1 MKSITLPVPV
11 FGLAVATRA
20 ALGLGIGLLIADR
33 LTHEKRTAA
42 GTVLVAIG
50 ALTTLP
56 VVLAIRRSVRR
67 RNGKMSAAGVGGFV
81 AVPNG
86 SMIPCSNCTIGS
98 SPCAASGGT
107 VGTIA
112 QYWNSAWHCNR

>member
-56 VVLAIRRSVRR
+56 VILAIRRSVRR
-67 RNGKMSAAGVGGFV
+67 RNGKMSAAGVGVSPAFV
-81 AVPNG
+81 GATRFPRKG
-86 SMIPCSNCTIGS
+86 DDELS
-98 SPCAASGGT
+98 
-107 VGTIA
+107 
-112 QYWNSAWHCNR
+112 